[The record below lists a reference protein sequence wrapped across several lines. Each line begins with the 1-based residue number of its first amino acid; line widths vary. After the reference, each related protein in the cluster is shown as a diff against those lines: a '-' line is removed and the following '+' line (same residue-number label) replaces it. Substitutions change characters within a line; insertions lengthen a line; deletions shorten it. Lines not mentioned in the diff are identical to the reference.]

1 MEGRE
6 EDGKRGEGRREERRA
21 EERRGEYLQDC
32 ASKGSLR
39 AVSRVRGSE
48 NLSTEI
54 Y

>member
-1 MEGRE
+1 MGKEGK
-6 EDGKRGEGRREERRA
+6 GGGRRGGQRR